1 MSSILVDNLTGKT
14 TAGNVTV
21 TSEGGAVTM
30 HMQQGLCKAWAAYG
44 SSGTTFQDSFN
55 FSSATDNDSGDYTF
69 TYTNAFSN
77 NDAPSTVGFQSHTSG
92 TQASIPSWESR
103 NSTTIRVNCF
113 DDVKNANGITDAAA
127 TVHTMGDLA

>member
-1 MSSILVDNLTGKT
+1 MASELRVNTLKDAS
-14 TAGNVTV
+14 GNNSVATSTV
-21 TSEGGAVTM
+21 A
-30 HMQQGLCKAWAAYG
+30 QGSAKAWAAYG

-92 TQASIPSWESR
+92 TQASIPSWQSR

-113 DDVKNANGITDAAA
+113 DDVKNANGIVDAAA